1 MAVVAPAAAPAVAP
15 STATVALAPGLATVA
30 LVSDVTAAADAGA
43 RALTSSPTFANSK
56 MSRKRAARIIAE
68 GENPDDYGPHLDTDS
83 EDGDDDDDDDKKQ
96 RRAARK
102 WSPEE
107 DDQMRA
113 LVAKFG
119 TRRWSVI
126 GSHLKGRNGKQ
137 CRERW
142 HNQLDPMINKGPWTR
157 KEEEILLNCHRDFGN
172 KWAEIAKHL
181 PGRTDNAI
189 KNHWNS
195 TKRRK
200 DVRLSPKA
208 SGGVAKRMRKSPKS
222 GDKKKGFG
230 NTPIKTPRSKTAKS
244 DGSSVDSGDGDDD
257 DDAVVNIAA
266 ADAGDA
272 VMATPASTSCVAVMK
287 KSATGSGG
295 GGGGGAGSSSGG
307 SSDQRIS
314 PISITDQ
321 PASSPASSLPAS
333 PSHAHGRSSQ
343 SVYRLHGD
351 LLGSVAAASRAA
363 AAAATP
369 TPAAAPA
376 AGGGGSTAGLSVPST
391 LSSNTAVE
399 RFHEPPSSF
408 DQQHQDDQKHH
419 HQHQQRHH
427 NHHVPLHSQL
437 IPLHSHS
444 LFSGSSSGS
453 SSGAGGGGGSAT
465 VNVGGPGRSFTP
477 AQRRKR
483 SLSLLMDAAKAL
495 EAAN

>member
-1 MAVVAPAAAPAVAP
+1 MAVAPAAAAAAPAAAPA
-15 STATVALAPGLATVA
+15 TATVALAPAQATVA
-30 LVSDVTAAADAGA
+30 DVNAAADAG
-43 RALTSSPTFANSK
+43 LTSSPTFNSK

-83 EDGDDDDDDDKKQ
+83 EDGDDEDDDDKKQ

-157 KEEEILLNCHRDFGN
+157 KEEETLLNCHRDFGN

-208 SGGVAKRMRKSPKS
+208 SAGGVAKRMRKSPKS

-230 NTPIKTPRSKTAKS
+230 NTPIKTPRSKTAKG

-257 DDAVVNIAA
+257 DEAVVDIAA
-266 ADAGDA
+266 ADAADA
-272 VMATPASTSCVAVMK
+272 VMATPACSASVAVMT
-287 KSATGSGG
+287 KSATSGGCSGNGSSSSSGG
-295 GGGGGAGSSSGG
+295 GGGSSSGIR
-307 SSDQRIS
+307 QQIS
-314 PISITDQ
+314 PVSITVQ
-321 PASSPASSLPAS
+321 PATSPASSVPAS
-333 PSHAHGRSSQ
+333 PSHAHAGSSQ
-343 SVYRLHGD
+343 SAYRLHGD
-351 LLGSVAAASRAA
+351 LLGSVAAASMRAA
-363 AAAATP
+363 AAAMA
-369 TPAAAPA
+369 TPAAAATPA
-376 AGGGGSTAGLSVPST
+376 AGSSGGSVAGLSVPSAM
-391 LSSNTAVE
+391 SISNIVA
-399 RFHEPPSSF
+399 RFYEPPSSF
-408 DQQHQDDQKHH
+408 DHQQHQQHQQHQDAQHH
-419 HQHQQRHH
+419 HHH
-427 NHHVPLHSQL
+427 NIPLHSQQH
-437 IPLHSHS
+437 IPLHPQS
-444 LFSGSSSGS
+444 LFSSSS
-453 SSGAGGGGGSAT
+453 GGGGGSAA

-477 AQRRKR
+477 TQRRKR
-483 SLSLLMDAAKAL
+483 SLSLLMDAARAL